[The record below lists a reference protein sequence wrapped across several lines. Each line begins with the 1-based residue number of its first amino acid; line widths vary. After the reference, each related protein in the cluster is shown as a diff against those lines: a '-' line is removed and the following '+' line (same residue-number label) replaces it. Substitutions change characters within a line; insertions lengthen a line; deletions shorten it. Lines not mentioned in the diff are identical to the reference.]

1 MSAHGEQAA
10 AVMAERAQ
18 APRVRGVRAFLL
30 RLYAM
35 LAKEFLQL
43 LRDRVTL
50 ALIIMIPLMELI
62 VFGYAINMNPR
73 HLPLAVLSAD
83 NSPAARA
90 FVRAWANTRYFDIR
104 RLLRSEAEAEML
116 IRSGK
121 VQFVLQIPPGFARD
135 IHRGLRPSLLLL
147 ADATDPVATGS
158 AVSAVSELAMRTLHH
173 ELSGPG
179 RHLLAGEPPFNVTV
193 HQRYNPARKTAINV
207 VPGIVGII
215 LTMTLLIFTA
225 MAVTREVERGT
236 MESLLAT
243 PLTPVEIMLGKIAP
257 YIIVGFVQM
266 SIVLSAGHI
275 LFGVPVV
282 GSLLLL
288 VTLTLLFIA
297 TNLAL
302 GYTVST
308 FARTQLQAMQMAF
321 FIMLPSILMSG
332 FVFPFAGM
340 PAWARF
346 IGELLPLTHYLRI
359 IRGILLKGAG
369 WADVRAEALALA
381 VIMFV
386 VMIIAVYR
394 FRRTLD

>member
-1 MSAHGEQAA
+1 M
-10 AVMAERAQ
+10 
-18 APRVRGVRAFLL
+18 RVRGPRAFLL
-30 RLYAM
+30 RLHAM
-35 LAKEFLQL
+35 VVKEFLQL

-50 ALIIMIPLMELI
+50 ALIVMIPLMEL
-62 VFGYAINMNPR
+62 VLFGYAINMNPR

-90 FVRAWANTRYFDIR
+90 FVQALANTRYFDIR
-104 RLLRSEAEAEML
+104 RRVRSEAEAEAL

-121 VQFVLQIPPGFARD
+121 VQFVLRIPPGFARD
-135 IHRGLRPSLLLL
+135 VYRGLRPELLLL

-158 AVSAVSELAMRTLHH
+158 AVSAVSRLATRTLRH

-179 RHLLAGEPPFNVTV
+179 GHLLAGEPPFRVIV
-193 HQRYNPARKTAINV
+193 HQRYNPAQETAINV

-266 SIVLSAGHI
+266 VIVLAAGHV

-288 VTLTLLFIA
+288 VALTLLFIA

-308 FARTQLQAMQMAF
+308 MARTQLQAMQMAF

-340 PAWARF
+340 PGWARF
-346 IGELLPLTHYLRI
+346 IGEMLPLTHYLRI

-381 VIMFV
+381 VIMLT
-386 VMIIAVYR
+386 VMIVAVHR

>member
-1 MSAHGEQAA
+1 MNDTMAA
-10 AVMAERAQ
+10 PKEALRQRAMQ
-18 APRVRGVRAFLL
+18 VRGLRAFML
-30 RLYAM
+30 RLHAM
-35 LAKEFLQL
+35 VVKEFLQL

-50 ALIIMIPLMELI
+50 ALIVMIPLMELI
-62 VFGYAINMNPR
+62 LFGYAINMNPR
-73 HLPLAVLSAD
+73 HLPMAVLSAD

-90 FVRAWANTRYFDIR
+90 FVRALANTRYFDIR
-104 RLLRSEAEAEML
+104 RLVKTEEEAEAL
-116 IRSGK
+116 IRSGR
-121 VQFVLQIPPGFARD
+121 VQFILQIPPGFARD
-135 IHRGLRPSLLLL
+135 LHRGLRPRLLLL

-158 AVSAVSELAMRTLHH
+158 AVSAVSQLASRTLAR

-179 RHLLAGEPPFNVTV
+179 RHLLSGETPFRVVV
-193 HQRYNPARKTAINV
+193 HQRYNPAQETAINV

-236 MESLLAT
+236 LESLLAT

-266 SIVLSAGHI
+266 VIVLSAGHV

-282 GSLLLL
+282 GSLALL
-288 VTLTLLFIA
+288 VALTLLFIA

-308 FARTQLQAMQMAF
+308 LARTQLQAMQMAF

-340 PAWARF
+340 PGWARF

-369 WADVRAEALALA
+369 WADVQAEALALA
-381 VIMFV
+381 VIMLT
-386 VMIIAVYR
+386 VMIVAVYR